1 MQQHH
6 HFWRRILRIIPLA
19 ALVAGAFGC
28 QPSIPSGPH
37 EAGRSAAIA
46 PDFTALVIPPNI
58 APLNFEIT
66 EPGER
71 FVTDISGS
79 GTLRRVFAGRTVQ
92 IPISFWRRL
101 LEENRSKTVYF
112 TVYAYQNGKWI
123 RYEPIQNQVAS
134 EPIDPVLTYR
144 LIEPGYDRYGHI
156 IMEERSLENFKTRAF
171 FDNEGIG
178 RKTCANCHHARR
190 GNPEEALFHVRQEH
204 GGTLLRWK
212 GEWRKIGTKS
222 ERSGYSM
229 SYPAWHPTLPLLAY
243 SSNSAHQVFH
253 SFDLSKI
260 EVIDLFSDL
269 MLYDIEQNA
278 LLPIFET
285 EDVYET
291 FPAWSGDGKELY
303 FCRATLKTS
312 EERTGTRR
320 EAAERRNTEMSDRY
334 REIRYSLLK
343 MPFDVQRREFGA
355 PETLLDAEKNNAS
368 YVHPRFSPDGRF
380 LVYVKLDYGTFP
392 LTHSKSELWLYD
404 TERGTYRPLSEIN
417 SDAAESFHAWDSSG
431 RWLVF
436 STRRGDGAFTKV
448 YFTHFDQEGNCTKP
462 FLLPRKDPTAENRE
476 EFSYN
481 LPEFLI
487 GPVPASNISIKNI
500 IFSAVPDNAATES
513 AVPVMSQD

>member
-1 MQQHH
+1 MKQHPI
-6 HFWRRILRIIPLA
+6 FRRIRRVILLA
-19 ALVAGAFGC
+19 ILIAGTLGC
-28 QPSIPSGPH
+28 RPSIPSGSQ
-37 EAGRSAAIA
+37 EAGRGAAIA
-46 PDFTALVIPPNI
+46 PDFTALTIPPNI

-71 FVTDISGS
+71 FVTEISGGGS
-79 GTLRRVFAGRTVQ
+79 LRQQFAGRVVK
-92 IPISFWRRL
+92 IPIPFWRQL
-101 LEENRSKTVYF
+101 LEENRSGAITI
-112 TVYAYQNGKWI
+112 TIYAEQNGKWV
-123 RYEPIQNQVAS
+123 RFAPIQNQVAA
-134 EPIDPVLTYR
+134 EPMDPVLTYR

-156 IMEERSLENFKTRAF
+156 MMEERSLENFQTRAF

-212 GEWRKIGTKS
+212 GEWHKIGTKS
-222 ERSGYSM
+222 ERSGYAM
-229 SYPAWHPTLPLLAY
+229 SYPAWHPTLPLIAY
-243 SSNSAHQVFH
+243 SSNSTHQVFH
-253 SFDLSKI
+253 SLDRGKI

-269 MLYDIEQNA
+269 MLYDIEKNE

-285 EDVYET
+285 EDIYET

-303 FCRATLKTS
+303 FCRATLHTS
-312 EERTGTRR
+312 EERTGSRR

-334 REIRYSLLK
+334 REIRYSLVK
-343 MPFDVQRREFGA
+343 MPFDAERREFGA
-355 PETLLDAEKNNAS
+355 PETLLDADETGAS

-392 LTHSKSELWLYD
+392 LTHPESELWLYD
-404 TERGTYRPLSEIN
+404 VERKTHRPLSEIN
-417 SDAAESFHAWDSSG
+417 SDEAESFHAWDSSG

-448 YFTHFDQEGNCTKP
+448 YFSHFDKDGHCSKP
-462 FLLPRKDPTAENRE
+462 FPLPRENPKDANRE

-481 LPEFLI
+481 LPEFLT
-487 GPVPASNISIKNI
+487 GPVPGSKFSTKKI
-500 IFSAVPDNAATES
+500 IFSDVPDDAVTAP
-513 AVPVMSQD
+513 AVPVLSR